1 MEKKLI
7 INKYPVEYCGPK
19 SGISTQEEWAKIR
32 DFQAYQWIVDGTWT
46 YCDFDNYLY
55 SVIEKA
61 KKNENPL

>member
-32 DFQAYQWIVDGTWT
+32 DFQAYQWIER
-46 YCDFDNYLY
+46 DN
-55 SVIEKA
+55 K
-61 KKNENPL
+61 ENQ